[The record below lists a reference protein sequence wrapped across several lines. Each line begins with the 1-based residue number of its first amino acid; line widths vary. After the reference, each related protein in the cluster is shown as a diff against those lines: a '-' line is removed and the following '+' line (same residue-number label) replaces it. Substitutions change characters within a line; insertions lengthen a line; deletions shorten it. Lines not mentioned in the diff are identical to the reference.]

1 MSFSTRTATIPNG
14 ASYVDVEM
22 KGDTLLG
29 YVCPSALTG
38 TLALQAVF
46 NGVACDINGFASTF
60 SAGDYVPV
68 VEGTLKGVPTLRI
81 GTGGA
86 EAAARQF
93 ILAIEES

>member
-14 ASYVDVEM
+14 ETYVDVEM

-29 YVCPSALTG
+29 YVCPATLTG

-46 NGVACDINGFASTF
+46 NGVACDISGFTSTF
-60 SAGDYVPV
+60 AAGDYVPV
-68 VEGTLKGVPTLRI
+68 VEGTLKGIPILRI
-81 GTGGA
+81 STGSA

-93 ILAIEES
+93 ILAIQES